1 MFGSSFTLTLSVL
14 QDSIEPVYF
23 YIGVVFALQAVYV
36 TALFICSWVMSG
48 TWVAGMLAVAWF
60 IINRSDWYTQHV
72 NPNSA
77 HPPHFILIQENM
89 SAIIQNL
96 RAVCDLGNVLSD
108 EKLQTGWKPCQ
119 VARKMKSASARQDM

>member
-1 MFGSSFTLTLSVL
+1 MVERCVCVHKCMYVCVSVCVCICVCLCVREKMRERNVLSGSLSVL

-60 IINRSDWYTQHV
+60 IINRSDSH
-72 NPNSA
+72 
-77 HPPHFILIQENM
+77 
-89 SAIIQNL
+89 
-96 RAVCDLGNVLSD
+96 
-108 EKLQTGWKPCQ
+108 
-119 VARKMKSASARQDM
+119 RKHIN